1 MSRLKTCQINKSLN
15 FTLSIDKKIQLEKN
29 LNLKKL
35 WNGSF
40 FIKYCF
46 LSYTNPPP
54 DRVYSQCVILKLL
67 TDLGGNIGCFDKN

>member
-15 FTLSIDKKIQLEKN
+15 FTLSIDRKIQLEKN
-29 LNLKKL
+29 FNLKKL
-35 WNGSF
+35 WNGTF
-40 FIKYCF
+40 FIKYYF

-54 DRVYSQCVILKLL
+54 DRMHSQCVILKLL